1 MKRRLWQP
9 TVGLVALVL
18 GVTLAASTAAA
29 GGNGA
34 QTFTQV
40 DKNVVEVDP
49 GNVNPCNGDVGT
61 LTLIYNDV
69 FHSTTNKNGSWFTG
83 TLTGSLSFVP
93 DDPSRPSYTDHF
105 TEWFGDENNLQNGVE
120 HSTLNVEATGTDGSH
135 LKFHDNSQA
144 TMNANGVIT
153 VSFDHMFCG

>member
-49 GNVNPCNGDVGT
+49 GNVNPIRPPT
-61 LTLIYNDV
+61 RTAP
-69 FHSTTNKNGSWFTG
+69 GSPG
-83 TLTGSLSFVP
+83 P
-93 DDPSRPSYTDHF
+93 
-105 TEWFGDENNLQNGVE
+105 
-120 HSTLNVEATGTDGSH
+120 
-135 LKFHDNSQA
+135 
-144 TMNANGVIT
+144 
-153 VSFDHMFCG
+153 